1 MAKDRNNGSFLE
13 GFTTII
19 GGLIK
24 QATNGDV
31 DHITMTVTN
40 EPDGGV
46 DYIRSV
52 KLGFDYFQYIRKLKG
67 KNE

>member
-1 MAKDRNNGSFLE
+1 MARDHNNGSFLE
-13 GFTTII
+13 GFTTVI
-19 GGLIK
+19 GGLLK

-31 DHITMTVTN
+31 DHITKTVTN

-52 KLGFDYFQYIRKLKG
+52 KATVDYFSLIRKLKG
-67 KNE
+67 KDE

>member
-1 MAKDRNNGSFLE
+1 MPKNRNNGSFLE
-13 GFTTII
+13 GLTTVI

-24 QATNGDV
+24 QVTNGDV
-31 DHITMTVTN
+31 DHITKTVTN

-46 DYIRSV
+46 DYIRST
-52 KLGFDYFQYIRKLKG
+52 KENFDYFKFVRKLKG

>member
-1 MAKDRNNGSFLE
+1 MAKDHNNGSFLE
-13 GFTTII
+13 GFTTVI
-19 GGLIK
+19 GGLFK

-31 DHITMTVTN
+31 DHITKTVTN

-52 KLGFDYFQYIRKLKG
+52 KDSFDYFSFLRQLKG
-67 KNE
+67 KDE